1 MLIGCTSRA
10 EIATVDTATSGEA
23 VVTPTAADGD
33 TLAQAVPATAIGVAS
48 IAESAVKPSTTD
60 WPTFRGPTGQG
71 VSNARGLPLEWS
83 ADKNLAWKTALPGP
97 GASSAVVFGDRIY
110 ITCYSGY
117 FVPGE
122 DGGSRE
128 DLKRHLVA
136 LNRADG
142 KIVWDRPVKA
152 KLPEEERI
160 RDHGFA
166 ASTPAVDADRIYV
179 FFGKTG
185 VLAFD
190 HDGEE
195 LWRTD
200 VGERTHGW
208 GSGTSPV
215 LYKDMVIVNAS
226 VESDSLVALDRK
238 TGDKKWTAGGIRESW
253 NTPVIIKS
261 DSGRT
266 ELIVARQGNVLAFNP
281 DNGEQLWSCE
291 TDIGWYMVPSVVA
304 ADGIVYC
311 LGGRSGTAGL
321 AVRDGGSGDVTDDRR
336 LWTSQKGSNVTS
348 PVLHDGHLYWAH
360 EQQGIAF
367 CAKGA
372 TGQVV
377 YEQRLPRAGQVYSS
391 SLLADG
397 RVYHFTREGKTFVL
411 AAKPEFELLATSDLN
426 DGSLFNGS
434 PAVDGKRLLI
444 RSDKFLYC
452 VGE

>member
-1 MLIGCTSRA
+1 MPPVVPVAAAEDDSYIVAVAPSPT
-10 EIATVDTATSGEA
+10 EIAAAA
-23 VVTPTAADGD
+23 VG
-33 TLAQAVPATAIGVAS
+33 
-48 IAESAVKPSTTD
+48 AVKPSASD
-60 WPTFRGPTGQG
+60 WPIFRGPTGQG
-71 VSNARGLPLEWS
+71 TTTAKGLPLKWS
-83 ADKNLAWKTALPGP
+83 ADENVAWKTDLPGP

-110 ITCYSGY
+110 ITCYSGF
-117 FVPGE
+117 FVPG
-122 DGGSRE
+122 DSGGSQQ
-128 DLKRHLVA
+128 DLERHLLA
-136 LNRADG
+136 LNRQTG
-142 KIVWDRPVKA
+142 EILWDRAVPA
-152 KLPEEERI
+152 KLPEEDQI

-166 ASTPAVDADRIYV
+166 ASTPAVDGDRIYV

-185 VLAFD
+185 VLTFD

-208 GSGTSPV
+208 GSATSPV
-215 LYKDMVIVNAS
+215 LYKNFVIINAS
-226 VESDSLVALDRK
+226 VESDQLLALDRK
-238 TGDKKWTAGGIRESW
+238 TGEKKWTAGGIRESW
-253 NTPVIIKS
+253 NTPVIIKAEN
-261 DSGRT
+261 GRQ
-266 ELIVARQGNVLAFNP
+266 ELIVARQGNVLSFNP
-281 DNGEQLWSCE
+281 DTGDELWTCE

-304 ADGIVYC
+304 EKGIVYC

-321 AVRDGGSGDVTDDRR
+321 AVRAGGSGDVTDDRR

-348 PVLHDGHLYWAH
+348 PVLYNGHLYWAH

-367 CAKGA
+367 CAKGE
-372 TGQVV
+372 TGEVV

-411 AAKPEFELLATSDLN
+411 AAKPQYELLATNDLN

-444 RSDKFLYC
+444 RSDKTLFC
-452 VGE
+452 VGK